1 MHKTILKVRTGLFA
15 MITFIICSYN
25 GERCLEKTIESILQL
40 NNFETYTKQLI
51 LVNNNSS
58 DNTKSIMENAAKKNN
73 KIKVVDEKKPGLSN
87 ARLRGVNEAK
97 GKWIAFIDDDNY
109 LDIDWLDNAVSF
121 IENNPRIG
129 SFGGSIVPTF
139 SFQLN
144 VQQEAVLKV
153 IYKSIAITNL
163 DRNDIDYRVSE
174 HPNKLPYGA
183 GMVVRTDLMLKLRDM
198 GWLSMEGRS
207 GSKLTAGEDTEI
219 GYFVKNQ
226 GFSVGY
232 CPKMVLQHDIPTERL
247 QLEYAVR
254 LYEGIMEAVYM
265 LSGRD
270 NLWRLRRIKYLA
282 RVIKFELKVRCSDKK
297 NIEDKCSTAIE
308 AGCVRVLKE
317 NLKLDKVVVKNRY
330 NGGR

>member
-1 MHKTILKVRTGLFA
+1 MIT
-15 MITFIICSYN
+15 ITFIICSYN

-58 DNTKSIMENAAKKNN
+58 DNTKAIMENAAKKNH
-73 KIKVVDEKKPGLSN
+73 KVKVVDEKKPGLSN
-87 ARLRGVNEAK
+87 ARLRGINEAK

-109 LDIDWLDNAVSF
+109 LDIDWLDNAVSY

-129 SFGGSIVPTF
+129 SFGGTIVPTF

-144 VQQEAVLKV
+144 MQQEAVLKV

-163 DRNDIDYRVSE
+163 DRNDIDYQTSE

-183 GMVVRTDLMLKLRDM
+183 GMVVRTSLMFKLREL
-198 GWLSMEGRS
+198 GWLSMEGRN
-207 GSKLTAGEDTEI
+207 GNKLTAGEDTEI
-219 GYFVKNQ
+219 GYFVTNE
-226 GFSVGY
+226 GFLTGY
-232 CPKMVLQHDIPTERL
+232 CPEMILEHDIPAERL

-270 NLWRLRRIKYLA
+270 KLWRLRRIKYLA
-282 RVIKFELKVRCSDKK
+282 RIIKYEFKFRYATQK
-297 NIEDKCSTAIE
+297 NLEDECQMAIE
-308 AGCVRVLKE
+308 AGCIRVLKE
-317 NLKLDKVVVKNRY
+317 NLKLDKFIVKNRY
-330 NGGR
+330 NGRQ